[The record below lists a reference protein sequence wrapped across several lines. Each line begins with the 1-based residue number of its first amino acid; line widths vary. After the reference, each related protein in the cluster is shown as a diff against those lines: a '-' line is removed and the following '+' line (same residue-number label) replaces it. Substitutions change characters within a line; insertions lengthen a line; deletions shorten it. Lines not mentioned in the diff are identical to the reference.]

1 MQQLYYSELTT
12 FGYVF
17 IQQKHWCDNERFPWT
32 FFVMIQEALWTP
44 TSEINRELK
53 RDYDSESKR
62 ANIFLPDAGW
72 LLSILC

>member
-1 MQQLYYSELTT
+1 MKDFLGL
-12 FGYVF
+12 
-17 IQQKHWCDNERFPWT
+17 
-32 FFVMIQEALWTP
+32 FFVMIQEALWAP